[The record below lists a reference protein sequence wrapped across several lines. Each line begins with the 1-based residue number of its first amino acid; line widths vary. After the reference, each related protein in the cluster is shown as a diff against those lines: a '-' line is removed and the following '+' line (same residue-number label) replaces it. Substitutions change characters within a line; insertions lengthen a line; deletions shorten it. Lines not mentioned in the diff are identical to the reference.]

1 MRIIILLTVLFG
13 LYYIMEKDWKR
24 AFLALII
31 FLIEFIVQAPLT
43 EVLNRDNSSSSSGVY
58 RESAAGSGT
67 EKMAGSSDYIFQD
80 SNIRKLTQNELKGK
94 SSWELRIARNEIFAR
109 HGRQFADAQLQKYF
123 ENCSWYN
130 GKIDPN
136 NFNFSEMLNEYEK
149 NNIKL
154 ISEYEKQC
162 GYQ

>member
-67 EKMAGSSDYIFQD
+67 EKMAGSSACRYAVLKPGSLQ
-80 SNIRKLTQNELKGK
+80 RKGL
-94 SSWELRIARNEIFAR
+94 
-109 HGRQFADAQLQKYF
+109 
-123 ENCSWYN
+123 
-130 GKIDPN
+130 
-136 NFNFSEMLNEYEK
+136 
-149 NNIKL
+149 
-154 ISEYEKQC
+154 
-162 GYQ
+162 